1 MYKIFLADDEIWETI
16 GLKKLIE
23 KSGLPVQVVG
33 EAENGIVALEQIE
46 KKRPDILISDIR
58 MPGLNGLE
66 LSQKMKEKNLDV
78 PIILLSG
85 YAEFEYARTALRW
98 GVKEYLLKPV
108 EQEVLNETLGKM
120 IEGREAM
127 VKLQEEQV
135 LEQETTEN
143 GVMMKR
149 ILREIQQSY
158 TEDITLN
165 NLAEKYSISESRLST
180 RLKEN
185 LGMSFSKYLASQ
197 RIQLAKELLTDDRL
211 SVEQIA
217 QMVGYRDYFY
227 FIRVFK
233 KVTGVTP
240 SVYRRNL

>member
-143 GVMMKR
+143 GGMMKR